1 MKNKINFVILTK
13 KRTFVSVDCYKTI
26 AQYAAAEIKVKGS
39 RFLALAYPVIS
50 ADEVRAIVAAVRSEH
65 YSARHHCYAY
75 RLGARGAEFRASD
88 DGEPSGTAGR
98 PILGQLLSCD
108 LSDVLVVV
116 VRYFGGTLLGVP
128 GLIAAYKEAAGTV
141 LDEAGQVEKIIKVS
155 LEVNFDY
162 ALMDR
167 VLRAVRTAEA
177 EVLSMDCDERGQAVV
192 EFSVRKSKAEQLGA
206 AVEQI
211 IKY

>member
-1 MKNKINFVILTK
+1 MILTK

-75 RLGARGAEFRASD
+75 RLGSRGAEFRASD

-98 PILGQLLSCD
+98 PILGQLLSRD
-108 LSDVLVVV
+108 VSDVLVVV

>member
-1 MKNKINFVILTK
+1 MILAK

-26 AQYAAAEIKVKGS
+26 AQHAQTEIKVKGS
-39 RFLALAYPVIS
+39 RFLASAYPVTS
-50 ADEVRAIVAAVRSEH
+50 ADEVRSIVAAVRSEH
-65 YSARHHCYAY
+65 YAARHHCYAY
-75 RLGARGAEFRASD
+75 RLGASGAEFRASD

-98 PILGQLLSCD
+98 PILGQLLSRE

-116 VRYFGGTLLGVP
+116 VRYFGGILLGVP
-128 GLIAAYKEAAGTV
+128 GLIAAYKEATLAV
-141 LDEAGQVEKIIKVS
+141 LDEAVQIDKIIKVL

-167 VLRAVRTAEA
+167 VLRAARATEA
-177 EVLSMDCDERGQAVV
+177 EVVSMDCDERGQAVV
-192 EFSVRKSKAEQLGA
+192 EFSVRESKAEQLRA